1 MIDNEDDNDDDDT
14 ADRCIRISKVASN
27 LSFIFMP
34 FHKIFTLH
42 KRTSVAFDY
51 IINISLH

>member
-1 MIDNEDDNDDDDT
+1 MMIMMMTILMTDALDYMDL
-14 ADRCIRISKVASN
+14 ISKVASN

-42 KRTSVAFDY
+42 KRTSIDFDY
-51 IINISLH
+51 IIDIILH